1 MSKVQHAKIK
11 KNLGLSCV
19 IASFFFLFNPDIGI
33 VDILPD
39 LFGYIL
45 MCSGLSMLSM
55 LNDDIYEAH
64 QKFKKM
70 IIVSALKLV
79 AVYILYGV
87 FAADQQPS
95 GSLLFAF
102 CFGVVELMLLVP
114 AFKKLYDGLSYLANR
129 KGGQG
134 ILLNKK
140 GKFAG
145 DVMRSASII
154 FVIAK
159 LACAILPETLS
170 LTITDYVDDGPTM
183 YLYEF
188 IAEFRIIGFTVG
200 LVFGIAFLVRSVKF
214 FKRFI
219 RETELVATLSQ
230 GFSTELDEREGVFIK
245 KNLSAGLFVLVAA
258 AVLCLDLH
266 VPDYNFI
273 PDIAAAA
280 LFFVGAWLLKKYTSK
295 YKLLAA
301 SSVGYF
307 VVSLVA
313 SIVRISFLNEY
324 GFFSAANYKEEAY
337 DQFVLMV
344 GTTVVENIVFLA
356 VVWCA
361 VMVLRQIVDVHTG
374 AEITSEYNRERQRI
388 TSAQNEHYKKLWT
401 VLGLAVVSA
410 VCSVLYDVMLIERG
424 YLADT
429 MWVIDFTVTGFFA
442 GLFVLRVLAILDDIK
457 IRYMYS

>member
-19 IASFFFLFNPDIGI
+19 IAAFFFLFNPDVGI

-55 LNDDIYEAH
+55 LNDDIFEAH

-87 FAADQQPS
+87 FSASQQPS
-95 GSLLFAF
+95 GSLLFTF
-102 CFGVVELMLLVP
+102 VFGVIELILLVP
-114 AFKKLYDGLSYLANR
+114 AFKNLYDGLAYVANR
-129 KGGQG
+129 RGGHG
-134 ILLNKK
+134 ILLNKS
-140 GKFAG
+140 GKFSG
-145 DVMRSASII
+145 DGVKSMSLV

-170 LTITDYVDDGPTM
+170 LTITDYVDEGPSM

-188 IAEFRIIGFTVG
+188 ITEFRIIGFTVG
-200 LVFGIAFLVRSVKF
+200 LVFGIAFLVRSVRF

-219 RETELVATLSQ
+219 RETELIFALSQ
-230 GFSTELDEREGVFIK
+230 GFRTELDEREGVFIK
-245 KNLSAGLFVLVAA
+245 KNLTAGLFALVAA
-258 AVLCLDLH
+258 SVLCLDLH
-266 VPDYNFI
+266 VPDYNCI
-273 PDIAAAA
+273 PDIAAAV
-280 LFFVGAWLLKKYTSK
+280 LFLIGAMLLKKYTSK
-295 YKLLAA
+295 YKMLAV
-301 SSVGYF
+301 SSIGYF
-307 VVSLVA
+307 VFSLVA

-337 DQFVLMV
+337 DQFVGMV
-344 GTTVVENIVFLA
+344 GTTIVENIAFLA

-361 VMVLRQIVDVHTG
+361 VMALRQIVDVHTG

-388 TSAQNEHYKKLWT
+388 SSAQNEHYKKLWT
-401 VLGLAVVSA
+401 VFGLAVVA
-410 VCSVLYDVMLIERG
+410 AFCSVFYDVMLIERG

-429 MWVIDFTVTGFFA
+429 MWVIDFAVTGCFA
-442 GLFVLRVLAILDDIK
+442 GLFVLRALAILDDIK